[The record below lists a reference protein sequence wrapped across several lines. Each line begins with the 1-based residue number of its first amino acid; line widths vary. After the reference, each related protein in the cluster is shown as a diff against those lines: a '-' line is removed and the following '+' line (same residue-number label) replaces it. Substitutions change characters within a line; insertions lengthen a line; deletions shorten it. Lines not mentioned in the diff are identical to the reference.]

1 MASNVNPNRLQ
12 SQGTP
17 TKSPQH
23 MQQQQS
29 SGFEQ
34 LDKSSSNT
42 LKRNPKMELNKA
54 DLLKLMS
61 YLEGELQA
69 REIVIAT
76 LKSEKVKQL
85 LNLGGYRPASIND
98 PMAALQRDSFAA
110 TEPRV
115 DELQI
120 RALADHQMS
129 SLDNLILQQRK
140 TQLRISRVLKEAE
153 ERHKKELEA
162 ERQAKKKIEKDY
174 KKALDLMEEERVRMK
189 HIVLLLLAE
198 RKKIITKYIEESK
211 RSEDLAQI
219 LSEEKGRVDTMAEG
233 LEEESKKSLQM
244 EAELEKHLAQF
255 DTERQQLKAA
265 VFKEEKR
272 VKELEAELEKA
283 KQEVES
289 LKKQL
294 AEAHQVAMFE
304 AGPPRVA
311 RPGSTAATPP
321 PPPAKPSLLAS
332 HTSPRPSQPT
342 MLGKGSTW
350 AQPGMAHAED
360 SVSPPPPAGT
370 PMMSSVAKVVQ
381 PTATVSSVPV
391 CGPTTGIA
399 RSVSPGQGIRNVTY
413 SATNPT
419 DSRNIVAGRDGST
432 WPQQQTPV
440 EQPALPVPPD
450 KAVSAR
456 IVPSVDR
463 SQPQVVQV
471 TPRVSLSASPGTKV
485 FTTTQ
490 GGKVTFHVTT
500 NSGGSPL
507 TPPQA
512 TQVPATVV
520 ATPAAAITSPAIV
533 ASLAPAQQPMAGV
546 APVPPKKV
554 SPLGRGVPPPVP
566 PNKPVVPPK
575 KETVPRAPPAPD
587 ASSVAEA
594 KKAVPGLKFGTV
606 KEKIRLP
613 GEAGSGDVVSGGAQ
627 RPGAA
632 GAAVAEAGGR
642 AGRRE
647 QPQVGGAVPEDES
660 LGGSAEV
667 AANGGVALAHVARPP
682 ALHATPDL
690 DMLGQE
696 LADFQDLLSSMVSGA
711 DIASSKSAD
720 PPNSIEATPHCVPVS
735 FNGNFKDN
743 NFVALGPQ
751 NQQDAVSNKASDY
764 HSVLS
769 WRHFI
774 IGIKHMVPKKMC
786 NHIWC
791 WPFLSPPLQ
800 NCILSRLL
808 PACVKGFKPNQNFW
822 EDYIEHLYS
831 KMNPP
836 LTKIIP
842 PYFFWLWPC

>member
-1 MASNVNPNRLQ
+1 MASNVNPNRVQ

-34 LDKSSSNT
+34 LDKSTSNT

-98 PMAALQRDSFAA
+98 PLAALQRDSFAA
-110 TEPRV
+110 SEPRV

-153 ERHKKELEA
+153 ERHKKVVQELDEEKRKHEHDTAQGDDITYGLEKERTRLKQELEA
-162 ERQAKKKIEKDY
+162 ERQAKKKLEKDY
-174 KKALDLMEEERVRMK
+174 KKVLDLMEEERVRKK

-219 LSEEKGRVDTMAEG
+219 LTEEKGRVDTMAEG

-265 VFKEEKR
+265 LSKEEKR
-272 VKELEAELEKA
+272 VKELELELDKA
-283 KQEVES
+283 KQEVEC

-311 RPGSTAATPP
+311 VPRPPNASAAPP
-321 PPPAKPSLLAS
+321 PPPAKPNLLTS
-332 HTSPRPSQPT
+332 HTTPRPTTPS
-342 MLGKGSTW
+342 KGSSWT
-350 AQPGMAHAED
+350 QPGITHPD
-360 SVSPPPPAGT
+360 GTVSPPPPSPAGT

-399 RSVSPGQGIRNVTY
+399 RSVSPGQGIRNVAY
-413 SATNPT
+413 SAANST
-419 DSRNIVAGRDGST
+419 DSRTIVMSRDASS
-432 WPQQQTPV
+432 WPQQPASI
-440 EQPALPVPPD
+440 EQPSAPIPPEKPVTT
-450 KAVSAR
+450 R
-456 IVPSVDR
+456 IVPNVDR

-500 NSGGSPL
+500 NSGSSGGNSIPPNVPQVASTTSLATPSAPVIPSPGMPASLIPAPL
-507 TPPQA
+507 TQ
-512 TQVPATVV
+512 VV
-520 ATPAAAITSPAIV
+520 APT
-533 ASLAPAQQPMAGV
+533 
-546 APVPPKKV
+546 PPKKV
-554 SPLGRGVPPPVP
+554 TPLGRGAPPPVP

-575 KETVPRAPPAPD
+575 KEPVARVIAPLSANSAATSPLPD
-587 ASSVAEA
+587 SSQPGNSVDM
-594 KKAVPGLKFGTV
+594 KKALPAGGLKFGIAV
-606 KEKIRLP
+606 SKDKIRISERAGGPQP
-613 GEAGSGDVVSGGAQ
+613 GTGETGGGDMSSHHGA
-627 RPGAA
+627 RSSAP
-632 GAAVAEAGGR
+632 EAGGGTR

-647 QPQVGGAVPEDES
+647 PQV
-660 LGGSAEV
+660 
-667 AANGGVALAHVARPP
+667 
-682 ALHATPDL
+682 
-690 DMLGQE
+690 
-696 LADFQDLLSSMVSGA
+696 
-711 DIASSKSAD
+711 
-720 PPNSIEATPHCVPVS
+720 
-735 FNGNFKDN
+735 
-743 NFVALGPQ
+743 
-751 NQQDAVSNKASDY
+751 
-764 HSVLS
+764 
-769 WRHFI
+769 
-774 IGIKHMVPKKMC
+774 
-786 NHIWC
+786 
-791 WPFLSPPLQ
+791 
-800 NCILSRLL
+800 
-808 PACVKGFKPNQNFW
+808 
-822 EDYIEHLYS
+822 
-831 KMNPP
+831 
-836 LTKIIP
+836 LT
-842 PYFFWLWPC
+842 

>member
-1 MASNVNPNRLQ
+1 MASNVNPNRIQ

-140 TQLRISRVLKEAE
+140 TQIRITRVLKDAE

-174 KKALDLMEEERVRMK
+174 KKVLDLMEEERVRMK

-219 LSEEKGRVDTMAEG
+219 LTEEKGRVDTMAEG

-265 VFKEEKR
+265 VSKEEKR
-272 VKELEAELEKA
+272 VRDLEVELERA

-311 RPGSTAATPP
+311 RPGGPGSATPP
-321 PPPAKPSLLAS
+321 PPPAKPNLLSS
-332 HTSPRPSQPT
+332 HPSPRPSQPT
-342 MLGKGSTW
+342 IPAKGSAW
-350 AQPGMAHAED
+350 AQPGIAHPD
-360 SVSPPPPAGT
+360 DTVPPPPPAGT

-399 RSVSPGQGIRNVTY
+399 RSVSPGQGIRNVAY
-413 SATNPT
+413 STTNST
-419 DSRNIVAGRDGST
+419 DSRNVVGGRDVSS
-432 WPQQQTPV
+432 WPVQQTPV
-440 EQPALPVPPD
+440 DQPSVPVPPE
-450 KAVSAR
+450 KPVTTR
-456 IVPSVDR
+456 IVPNIDR

-500 NSGGSPL
+500 NSCGGSPIA
-507 TPPQA
+507 P
-512 TQVPATVV
+512 TQVTQVASATPATAPPVV
-520 ATPAAAITSPAIV
+520 ATASPTPLTQPTPQAA
-533 ASLAPAQQPMAGV
+533 QPPVPGM

-554 SPLGRGVPPPVP
+554 APLGRGAPPPVP
-566 PNKPVVPPK
+566 PNKPIVPPK
-575 KETVPRAPPAPD
+575 KEAVPRAVAPPGTPPVLPD
-587 ASSVAEA
+587 TSMVEV
-594 KKAVPGLKFGTV
+594 KKAMQGLKFGTV
-606 KEKIRLP
+606 KEKIRLS
-613 GEAGSGDVVSGGAQ
+613 GEAGSGDAVGGSTHHMP
-627 RPGAA
+627 RPGAVA
-632 GAAVAEAGGR
+632 GAAAAMGAAAATGAVAESGGR

-647 QPQVGGAVPEDES
+647 QPQV
-660 LGGSAEV
+660 
-667 AANGGVALAHVARPP
+667 
-682 ALHATPDL
+682 
-690 DMLGQE
+690 
-696 LADFQDLLSSMVSGA
+696 
-711 DIASSKSAD
+711 
-720 PPNSIEATPHCVPVS
+720 
-735 FNGNFKDN
+735 
-743 NFVALGPQ
+743 
-751 NQQDAVSNKASDY
+751 
-764 HSVLS
+764 
-769 WRHFI
+769 
-774 IGIKHMVPKKMC
+774 
-786 NHIWC
+786 
-791 WPFLSPPLQ
+791 
-800 NCILSRLL
+800 
-808 PACVKGFKPNQNFW
+808 
-822 EDYIEHLYS
+822 
-831 KMNPP
+831 
-836 LTKIIP
+836 LT
-842 PYFFWLWPC
+842 